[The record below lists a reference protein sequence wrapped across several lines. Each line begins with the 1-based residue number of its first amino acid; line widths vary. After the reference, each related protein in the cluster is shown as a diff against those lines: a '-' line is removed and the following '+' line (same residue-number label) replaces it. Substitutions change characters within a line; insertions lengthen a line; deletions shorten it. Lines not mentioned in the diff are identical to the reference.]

1 MAWIKSKKVYAILQ
15 SDAKGRGIIR
25 QAPKWTDGQLES
37 ALDDYFG
44 HSNGNAAIEDRPSR
58 TGEGYRHFWES
69 DESTKDFINH
79 LKQQFPSQWSAQKEK
94 AVKSLAEC
102 FRNPGAESVAE
113 VLKSAYEY
121 ELESGIP
128 IINEY
133 TADSGITKS
142 STAFFAAPPTS
153 IYQRS
158 GGIRIASDID
168 KGYSYSFIGSL
179 LHEMG
184 HGIDWILGHGEKDG
198 EGIYPG
204 DFFSKLNDFDETV
217 KNEVGSMD
225 EARADEFL
233 QSVYDIQRSAGKF
246 EAEGRG
252 GIRFHKRNIGSGD
265 AMGNASDMI
274 GGARTLAE
282 QERTNSR
289 MDWAHYMDAP
299 VTGRVYD
306 EDTGEDFQVK
316 WGHNKGYWWG
326 KRGKANLATE
336 AFAELSQMS
345 LMAPMWDKLERKEG
359 EGEGGYGSQIL
370 GVFLKYIPETV
381 GKFREIV
388 EDAIKGKINELDK
401 APKYDW
407 GKIR

>member
-15 SDAKGRGIIR
+15 GDAKGRGIIR

-44 HSNGNAAIEDRPSR
+44 HSNAAVGDNPSR

-69 DESTKDFINH
+69 DESVRDFVNH
-79 LKQQFPSQWSAQKEK
+79 LKQQFPNQWSAQKEK

-102 FRNPGAESVAE
+102 FRNPGSESVAE

-121 ELESGIP
+121 ELETGIT

-133 TADSGITKS
+133 TAGSGITKR
-142 STAFFAAPPTS
+142 STAFFAAPKTS
-153 IYQRS
+153 EFQQN

-168 KGYSYSFIGSL
+168 KDYGNSFIGTL

-198 EGIYPG
+198 KGIYPG
-204 DFFSKLNDFDETV
+204 DFISKLKGFDETI
-217 KNEVGSMD
+217 KKEVGSMD

-252 GIRFHKRNIGSGD
+252 GIRFHKKNIVSGD
-265 AMGNASDMI
+265 AMGNASDII
-274 GGARTLAE
+274 GGARTVAE
-282 QERTNSR
+282 QERANFR
-289 MDWAHYMDAP
+289 LNRDRYMELP
-299 VTGRVYD
+299 ETGRVYD
-306 EDTGEDFQVK
+306 EDMGRDFQVK
-316 WGHNKGYWWG
+316 WGHKKGYWSG
-326 KRGKANLATE
+326 ERGKANLAAE

-345 LMAPMWDKLERKEG
+345 LMAPMWDKLDKK
-359 EGEGGYGSQIL
+359 EGEGGYGSRIL
-370 GVFLKYIPETV
+370 GVFRKYIPETV

-407 GKIR
+407 GEIR